1 MSSQIFK
8 ISVPTP
14 ILLDCLEKFAIKTD
28 KCYVVNNNAFKKGLY
43 NNSITEFIKTCEPYY
58 FLSKRK
64 YLERPLNYTSYTTI
78 LRQICKHNKI
88 VYTSQIKY
96 VNSNYDIYYY
106 IYF

>member
-8 ISVPTP
+8 ISVPNH
-14 ILLDCLEKFAIKTD
+14 ILFECLELFSIKTD
-28 KCYVVNNNAFKKGLY
+28 KCYVVNNNAFKKGIY
-43 NNSITEFIKTCEPYY
+43 NKSISEFIENCKPYY
-58 FLSKRK
+58 FLSKKK
-64 YLERPLNYTSYTTI
+64 YLERELTYTTFTTI

-96 VNSNYDIYYY
+96 ANSDYDIYYY